1 MIRLAK
7 KEDLNELA
15 KIYKDLFDDPAI
27 GESWSIER
35 TTDLLNYL
43 YNQQGDLFFVAE
55 EDGKPVG
62 AIASGIK
69 SWFDGPR
76 LFGTE
81 IFVAREYQRRYIGTH
96 LLLEH
101 LKKAKI
107 KYNVIDIEFHTFGI
121 ENEFPQTWYNRIG
134 FRKDDG
140 LIIMQANVENVLKNM
155 NFDLSDVKNNNIP
168 NVLNYSYSD
177 LSNLYSNLQKGDT
190 AYIFDM
196 LPEYAYLDNED
207 EKEYIES
214 RITAM
219 KNGAKVN
226 LFIVG
231 KKEQFS
237 KLESNSLFNYTI
249 NSCYNNS
256 KIYIVDVEE
265 IKRLCSLE
273 YFQLAQGLYFG
284 TRENGEKEVFRDLW
298 INNESLG
305 ILIKDPSINSYIET
319 CVNNIM
325 EKINNKELTVIR
337 EITPNN

>member
-7 KEDLNELA
+7 KEDIKYLA
-15 KIYKDLFDDPAI
+15 PIYKDLFDDPNI
-27 GESWSIER
+27 GESWSIEKA
-35 TTDLLNYL
+35 TDLLNYL

-81 IFVAREYQRRYIGTH
+81 IFVAREYQRKYIGTH

-107 KYNVIDIEFHTFGI
+107 KYNVIDIEFHTFSV
-121 ENEFPQTWYNRIG
+121 ENQFPQTWYNRIG
-134 FRKDDG
+134 FKKDDE
-140 LIIMQANVENVLKNM
+140 LIVMNANVEE
-155 NFDLSDVKNNNIP
+155 
-168 NVLNYSYSD
+168 VLNKLGYNVDSETNLTPDIMNYGYSD
-177 LSNLYSNLQKGDT
+177 LSKLYSNLSKGDT

-196 LPEYAYLDNED
+196 IPEYAYLDNED

-219 KNGAKVN
+219 KNGVDVS

-231 KKEQFS
+231 NKNKLKE
-237 KLESNSLFNYTI
+237 LESNELFNYTLK
-249 NSCYNNS
+249 SCYNNS
-256 KIYIVDVEE
+256 KIYLIDDSE
-265 IKRLCSLE
+265 IKEKSPLE
-273 YFQLAQGLYFG
+273 YFQLAQGLYLG
-284 TRENGEKEVFRDLW
+284 KKRDGSKEVFRDLW
-298 INNESLG
+298 INSSNIGL
-305 ILIKDPSINSYIET
+305 LIKDIAITNYIEE
-319 CVNNIM
+319 CVNTIVD
-325 EKINNKELTVIR
+325 KINNKEIKCI
-337 EITPNN
+337 EIVSSK

>member
-7 KEDLNELA
+7 REDINELA

-27 GESWSIER
+27 GESWSIKR
-35 TTDLLNYL
+35 ATDLLNYL
-43 YNQQGDLFFVAE
+43 YNQQSDLFFVAE

-81 IFVAREYQRRYIGTH
+81 IFVARKYQRRYIGTH
-96 LLLEH
+96 LLLEQ

-121 ENEFPQTWYNRIG
+121 ENEFPQTWYKKIG

-168 NVLNYSYSD
+168 NVVNYSYSD
-177 LSNLYSNLQKGDT
+177 LSNLYSNLQKGDI

-196 LPEYAYLDNED
+196 LPEYAYLDNKD

-256 KIYIVDVEE
+256 KIYLVDVEE

-284 TRENGEKEVFRDLW
+284 IRKNGEKEVFRDLW

-305 ILIKDPSINSYIET
+305 ILIKDPSINGYIET

-325 EKINNKELTVIR
+325 EKINDKELTVIR